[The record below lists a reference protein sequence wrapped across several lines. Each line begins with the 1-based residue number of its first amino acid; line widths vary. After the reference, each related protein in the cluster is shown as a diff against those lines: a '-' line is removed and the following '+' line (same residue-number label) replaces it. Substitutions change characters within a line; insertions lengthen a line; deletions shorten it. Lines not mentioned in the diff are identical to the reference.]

1 MLEAIEALRFV
12 KPLPAMS
19 SSPLLELTA
28 LDHCRDTW
36 INNDEE
42 SAESIQE
49 RIEKYCTWKG
59 SIGENIVSMYDG
71 GVCLSLSSGECID
84 LIALS
89 CECLEVGMVFE
100 IFMSKSLGTERSDDD
115 MIDFIYANSPGT
127 YVSACFLTAMSCN
140 VGF

>member
-28 LDHCRDTW
+28 LEHCRDTG
-36 INNDEE
+36 INDEE

-49 RIEKYCTWKG
+49 RIEKFCTWKG

-84 LIALS
+84 LITLS

-100 IFMSKSLGTERSDDD
+100 IF
-115 MIDFIYANSPGT
+115 
-127 YVSACFLTAMSCN
+127 V
-140 VGF
+140 